1 MFCLYQLANGSH
13 TKKIMDV
20 LNKFWEHR
28 NSVCIFPNKIWEARF
43 THGATSPK
51 KNEDAEN
58 HGRFPSKNTIL
69 GLLVLTFQGCKRFCD
84 MFMLPVTED
93 LVKL

>member
-1 MFCLYQLANGSH
+1 MFCLYQLVNGSH

-20 LNKFWEHR
+20 LNHFGSTETQSAFFRIKFGKPLSHMGQHR
-28 NSVCIFPNKIWEARF
+28 R
-43 THGATSPK
+43 K
-51 KNEDAEN
+51 KKEDAEN
-58 HGRFPSKNTIL
+58 HGRFPSKKITIL
-69 GLLVLTFQGCKRFCD
+69 GFLVLTFQGCK